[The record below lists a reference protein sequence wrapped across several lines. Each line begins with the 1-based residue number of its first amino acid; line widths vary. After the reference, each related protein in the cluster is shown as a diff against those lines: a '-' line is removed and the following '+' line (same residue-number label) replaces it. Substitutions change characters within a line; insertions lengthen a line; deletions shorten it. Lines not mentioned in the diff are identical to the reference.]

1 MLEEFKSL
9 CHGISEVVEEHS
21 DVAYVVGYTVACAAG
36 MFIGWQIQKA
46 SNKDLARR
54 IATAIRK

>member
-1 MLEEFKSL
+1 MLEEIKSL
-9 CHGISEVVEEHS
+9 WRGVSEVVEEHS
-21 DVAYVVGYTVACAAG
+21 DVAYVVGYAAVCAAG